1 MAIYIYIYIYI
12 DTDIYYIN
20 YINRYIYIYIYLC
33 IYLYIILK
41 ALGATLQ
48 TRECAQGG
56 ENPKRPMHND
66 V

>member
-1 MAIYIYIYIYI
+1 MAICIYIYI
-12 DTDIYYIN
+12 DRYMYH
-20 YINRYIYIYIYLC
+20 INRYVYIYIYLC

-48 TRECAQGG
+48 TRECAQDG
-56 ENPKRPMHND
+56 ENPKRPMNND

>member
-1 MAIYIYIYIYI
+1 M
-12 DTDIYYIN
+12 
-20 YINRYIYIYIYLC
+20 
-33 IYLYIILK
+33 YIILK

-56 ENPKRPMHND
+56 ENPKRPMNND